1 VRTEAA
7 AVEEVAGDA
16 SRSLGSTQWVDLVKE
31 PLSEAALLDASRKGD
46 ADAFRR
52 LFDEHKD
59 RVYSFALY
67 LSRSETMAKDLTQ
80 QTFVCVLARVGE
92 FRGNAKLSTWLY
104 RLVMN
109 LYSDEYRRQR
119 RWMPLTAVRPSQI
132 MSEKS
137 PQEKRFAEME
147 IALAV
152 KHAIES
158 LKPRLRAA
166 VALKYLDNLS
176 YQEIAEVLGC
186 SIGTVASRLNRG
198 HKLLARSLAYLR
210 SSLQAEE

>member
-1 VRTEAA
+1 MRTEAA

>member
-1 VRTEAA
+1 VRIEAA
-7 AVEEVAGDA
+7 AAEEVAGEP
-16 SRSLGSTQWVDLVKE
+16 SRSRGSTLSVALMKE
-31 PLSEAALLDASRKGD
+31 SLSEAALLDACHKGH

-52 LFDEHKD
+52 LFEGYKD
-59 RVYSFALY
+59 RVYSFAFY
-67 LSRSETMAKDLTQ
+67 LSRNETMAKDLTQ
-80 QTFVCVLARVGE
+80 QTFLSVLVKFGE
-92 FRGNAKLSTWLY
+92 FRGQAKLSTWLY
-104 RLVMN
+104 RLVVN
-109 LYSDEYRRQR
+109 LYADERRRQK
-119 RWMPLTAVRPSQI
+119 RWSALSAITPSQI

-137 PQEKRFAEME
+137 PQEDRLAQRE

-152 KHAIES
+152 KQAIES

-198 HKLLARSLAYLR
+198 HRLLARKLAYLR

>member
-1 VRTEAA
+1 MRTEAA
-7 AVEEVAGDA
+7 AAEEVAGDA
-16 SRSLGSTQWVDLVKE
+16 SRSLGSTQWVVLVKE
-31 PLSEAALLDASRKGD
+31 PLNEAALLDASRKGD

-67 LSRSETMAKDLTQ
+67 FSGSETMARDLTQ
-80 QTFVCVLARVGE
+80 QTFVCVLERVGE

-109 LYSDEYRRQR
+109 LYADECRRQS

-137 PQEKRFAEME
+137 PQEKRFAQME

-152 KHAIES
+152 KRAIES
-158 LKPRLRAA
+158 LKPKLRAA
-166 VALKYLDNLS
+166 VALKYLENLS

-198 HKLLARSLAYLR
+198 HKLLARKLAYLR